1 MSVSESELCI
11 LKSLN
16 FLRCTI
22 FVSMSRLII
31 KNLPVYLTPDR
42 LREHFQ
48 QKGSP
53 TGTITD
59 VKISLRQD
67 GTSRRFGFVGFKS
80 DQEATAARDWFD
92 RTFIDSTR
100 INVMV
105 VEVCFFFFFHLIDVF
120 NPTCRARKTLQ
131 LPDQISGDAWMKSRN
146 RIPFYLLLTLRK
158 HRKDRTITRLSR
170 TLNGCDVV

>member
-1 MSVSESELCI
+1 MYSKEFKFLVLH
-11 LKSLN
+11 N
-16 FLRCTI
+16 FH
-22 FVSMSRLII
+22 SMSRLII

-59 VKISLRQD
+59 VKISLKQD

-92 RTFIDSTR
+92 RTFIDSAR

-105 VEVCFFFFFHLIDVF
+105 VEVCFF
-120 NPTCRARKTLQ
+120 P
-131 LPDQISGDAWMKSRN
+131 LPSYR
-146 RIPFYLLLTLRK
+146 R
-158 HRKDRTITRLSR
+158 
-170 TLNGCDVV
+170 V

>member
-1 MSVSESELCI
+1 MYSKEFKFLA
-11 LKSLN
+11 LHN
-16 FLRCTI
+16 FH
-22 FVSMSRLII
+22 SMSRLII

-48 QKGSP
+48 QRGSP

-59 VKISLRQD
+59 VKISLKQD

-92 RTFIDSTR
+92 RTFIDSAR

-105 VEVCFFFFFHLIDVF
+105 VEVCFFFHLIDVF

-131 LPDQISGDAWMKSRN
+131 LPDQISGDVWMKSKN
-146 RIPFYLLLTLRK
+146 RIPFYLLLTLQK
-158 HRKDRTITRLSR
+158 HRKDRTMTRLSR
-170 TLNGCDVV
+170 TLNGCAVV

>member
-1 MSVSESELCI
+1 
-11 LKSLN
+11 
-16 FLRCTI
+16 
-22 FVSMSRLII
+22 MSRLII

-59 VKISLRQD
+59 VKISLKQD

-92 RTFIDSTR
+92 RTFIDSAR

-105 VEVCFFFFFHLIDVF
+105 VEVCFF
-120 NPTCRARKTLQ
+120 P
-131 LPDQISGDAWMKSRN
+131 LPSYR
-146 RIPFYLLLTLRK
+146 R
-158 HRKDRTITRLSR
+158 
-170 TLNGCDVV
+170 V